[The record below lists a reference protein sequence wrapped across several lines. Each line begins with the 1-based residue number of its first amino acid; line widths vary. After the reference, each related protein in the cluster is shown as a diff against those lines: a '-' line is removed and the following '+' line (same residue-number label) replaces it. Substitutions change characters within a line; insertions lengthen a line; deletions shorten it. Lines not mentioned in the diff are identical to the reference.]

1 MRKGHRSELTEAS
14 MAGASRLGRGVLQKT
29 NGRMGAG
36 SALMI
41 AIAGIVGASPSAA
54 VPVPE
59 EAGWELLFT
68 RSVPSAQS
76 AILHPSS
83 GDIYV
88 GVRASNSSGG
98 LYEFDRYGFA
108 TQIAGGSNP
117 AALAADPDSG
127 YVFVA
132 EDYGGHLYRTD
143 PDVGGRLDWVG
154 GFHSGDDDPVG
165 MDFAPAGYSGPFL
178 LPGDAVVVD
187 RGNSG
192 ADEIW
197 MWNPYSPEGEVQIHA
212 DNGTLADAVDVT
224 VSPTDIFVADP
235 RGGSPG
241 TVWRLLADGTLE
253 AVSTSLAL
261 VDPVGIDYDFATASL
276 LVADRG
282 LAQLLRV
289 DVASGETTVVL
300 SGLDPS
306 VTWAGIDLT
315 SDGRR
320 MVITENATGSV
331 HFFAQCAPLG
341 PEDDCDGNGVSD
353 LCDIALGT
361 LADCN
366 QNGVPDVCD
375 IESGASQDCNLDGI
389 PDECPQCPPVEVVFV
404 MDTSASMDGEASA
417 LCGSIEQV
425 TAHLEASGIAAS
437 STYLGITAAPG
448 GAYGCLQGTVLDLY
462 GDDVPGNPPPGIE
475 TLLTCPG
482 GDQAPSES
490 WGQATSIVAG
500 LHPWAPEG
508 ESIRL
513 IIPIGDEGPWCGDPA
528 NGNDQ
533 LSIDHAIS
541 VAVANGVIVSPITGS
556 GSSETVIALARQ
568 LADGTGGQQFSS
580 STPSLDLAE
589 AVVDLV
595 ESACA
600 SFTDCNDNGI
610 LDSCDIAN
618 GTSQDEDEDG
628 IPDECG
634 ATSGLGDT
642 FANAPGHDTL
652 GHVAAHPNPFLS
664 STQFQFRLETET
676 NVRLT
681 IFDAAGRK
689 VTQLLSTHLPTGT
702 HTVEWNGRD
711 TNGHQVDAGVYFYRL
726 ETPGTKRSER
736 LVVVR

>member
-1 MRKGHRSELTEAS
+1 MRKGHRSVPTSLAATLVAVALVAGPAS
-14 MAGASRLGRGVLQKT
+14 AG
-29 NGRMGAG
+29 
-36 SALMI
+36 
-41 AIAGIVGASPSAA
+41 
-54 VPVPE
+54 PVVE
-59 EAGWELLFT
+59 ESGWELLYT
-68 RSVPSAQS
+68 RSLGSAQS
-76 AILHPSS
+76 AIIHPTS

-88 GVRASNSSGG
+88 GVRESNSSGG
-98 LYEFDRYGFA
+98 LYRIDRYGFA
-108 TQIAGGSNP
+108 SQVAGGSNP
-117 AALAADPDSG
+117 AGLVADPDSG
-127 YVFVA
+127 FVFVS
-132 EDYGGHLYRTD
+132 EDFGGHIFRTD
-143 PDVGGRLDWVG
+143 PVIGGRLDWVG

-165 MDFAPAGYSGPFL
+165 MDFAPSDYSGPFL
-178 LPGDAVVVD
+178 LPGDGVVVD
-187 RGNSG
+187 RGSSG

-241 TVWRLLADGTLE
+241 VIWRLLADGTLE
-253 AVSTSLAL
+253 AASTSLEL
-261 VDPVGIDYDFATASL
+261 VDPVGIDYDFADGSL

-282 LAQLLRV
+282 LGQLLRV
-289 DVASGETTVVL
+289 ALPSGETTVVL

-306 VTWAGIDLT
+306 VTWAGVDLT

-320 MVITENATGSV
+320 MVITEAATSSV

-341 PEDDCDGNGVSD
+341 PEEDCDGNGISD
-353 LCDIALGT
+353 LCDIARGT

-375 IESGASQDCNLDGI
+375 IESGTSQDCNLDGI

-425 TAHLEASGIAAS
+425 TAHLEASGIAATA
-437 STYLGITAAPG
+437 TYLGITTAPG
-448 GAYGCLQGTVLDLY
+448 GAYGCLEGTVLSLY
-462 GDDVPGNPPPGIE
+462 GDEVPGDPPPGIE

-482 GDQAPSES
+482 GDQGPNES

-513 IIPIGDEGPWCGDPA
+513 VIPIGDEGPWCGDPA

-533 LSIDHAIS
+533 LSIDHAIT

-568 LADGTGGQQFSS
+568 LAEGTGGEQFSS
-580 STPSLDLAE
+580 STPSLDLAQ

-595 ESACA
+595 ENACA
-600 SFTDCNDNGI
+600 TFTDCNDNGI
-610 LDSCDIAN
+610 LDSCDIAS
-618 GTSQDEDEDG
+618 GTSEDENGDG

-634 ATSGLGDT
+634 ATSGVGDGLASGT
-642 FANAPGHDTL
+642 GRDTI
-652 GHVAAHPNPFLS
+652 AALTARPNPVIS
-664 STQFQFRLETET
+664 STKFEFQLHTAT
-676 NVRLT
+676 DVRLT
-681 IFDAAGRK
+681 VFDAAGRK
-689 VTQLLSTHLPTGT
+689 VTDLLSTHLPAGL
-702 HTVEWNGRD
+702 HVIDWNATD
-711 TNGHQVDAGVYFYRL
+711 TQSNPVPAGVYFYRL
-726 ETPGTKRSER
+726 QTPNGDRSER